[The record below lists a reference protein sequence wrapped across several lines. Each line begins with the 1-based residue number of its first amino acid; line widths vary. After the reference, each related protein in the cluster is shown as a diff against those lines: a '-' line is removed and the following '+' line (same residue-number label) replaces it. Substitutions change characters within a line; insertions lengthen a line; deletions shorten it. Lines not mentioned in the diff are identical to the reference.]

1 LPQNADTIIKQT
13 PFLDSKHPRFVLDYA
28 AARATMIDSQVRTND
43 VSDLALQ
50 DAVRVVPREVFVP
63 DAKRSFAYA
72 EIEIQSAPGR
82 VLWKSRD
89 FTKLAQA
96 AGAFPGDK
104 VLVIAGAAGY
114 SAAVFA
120 AMGASVAI
128 LEESEALAAH
138 AKAVLAASDVL
149 GVAVAVGDLQQGLP
163 GPFDLIFVDGAVEA
177 VSPKWTNALSEGGRL
192 AVVVSEGPVGKA
204 RLYVSSGGVA
214 SARDIFDCNVPLLA
228 GFAQVR
234 GFEF

>member
-1 LPQNADTIIKQT
+1 
-13 PFLDSKHPRFVLDYA
+13 LDYA

-50 DAVRVVPREVFVP
+50 DAVRAVPRELFVP
-63 DAKRSFAYA
+63 EAKRTFAYA

-96 AGAFPGDK
+96 AGAFPGDR

-120 AMGASVAI
+120 AMGATVTI
-128 LEESEALAAH
+128 LEESEALADH
-138 AKAVLAASDVL
+138 ARALLESS
-149 GVAVAVGDLQQGLP
+149 GVPGVNVEIGTLEQGLS
-163 GPFDLIFVDGAVEA
+163 GPYDLIFVDGAVEA
-177 VSPKWTNALSEGGRL
+177 ISQKWTKALAEGGRL
-192 AVVVSEGPVGKA
+192 AVIVSAGPLGKA

-214 SARDIFDCNVPLLA
+214 SARDVFDCNVPLLA
-228 GFAQVR
+228 GFAQAR

>member
-1 LPQNADTIIKQT
+1 M
-13 PFLDSKHPRFVLDYA
+13 DYA

-50 DAVRVVPREVFVP
+50 DAVRAVPRELFVP
-63 DAKRSFAYA
+63 EAKRTFAYA

-96 AGAFPGDK
+96 AGVFPGDR

-120 AMGASVAI
+120 AMGATVTI
-128 LEESEALAAH
+128 LEESEALAEH
-138 AKAVLAASDVL
+138 ARALLESS
-149 GVAVAVGDLQQGLP
+149 GVHGVNVEVGILEQGLS
-163 GPFDLIFVDGAVEA
+163 GPYDLIFLDGAVEA
-177 VSPKWTNALSEGGRL
+177 ISQKWTKALAEGGRL
-192 AVVVSEGPVGKA
+192 AVIVSAGPLGKA

-214 SARDIFDCNVPLLA
+214 SARDVFDCNVPLLA
-228 GFAQVR
+228 GFAQAR